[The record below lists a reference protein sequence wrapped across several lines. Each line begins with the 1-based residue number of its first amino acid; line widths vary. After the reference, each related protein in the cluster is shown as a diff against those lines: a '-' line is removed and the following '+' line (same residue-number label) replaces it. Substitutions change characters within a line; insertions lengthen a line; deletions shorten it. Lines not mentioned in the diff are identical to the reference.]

1 MTRAARKGTWPMREV
16 PRTLLPTLRPTLL
29 PALLL
34 LLTPTISAQAEDS
47 PAPPLTAEQAIATAA
62 ARYTTRPP
70 RPEPCPESSGNEIVV
85 CRKIEQW
92 TGMGLSPTEQAIAN
106 GTMPPDPI
114 PGAPDFAGSSTN
126 VVARGC
132 FVPPCPGEP
141 ALLIDL
147 TAIPEAPPGSDAA
160 RYAGS

>member
-1 MTRAARKGTWPMREV
+1 MRGV
-16 PRTLLPTLRPTLL
+16 SWTLL

-34 LLTPTISAQAEDS
+34 APPASAQDAA
-47 PAPPLTAEQAIATAA
+47 APSLTAEQAMANAA

-70 RPEPCPESSGNEIVV
+70 RPEPCPESSGDVIVV
-85 CRKIEQW
+85 CRQLEEW

-114 PGAPDFAGSSTN
+114 PQAPDFAGPSTT

-132 FVPPCPGEP
+132 FIPPCPGEP

-147 TAIPEAPPGSDAA
+147 KAIPEAPPGSDAA
-160 RYAGS
+160 RYAGN